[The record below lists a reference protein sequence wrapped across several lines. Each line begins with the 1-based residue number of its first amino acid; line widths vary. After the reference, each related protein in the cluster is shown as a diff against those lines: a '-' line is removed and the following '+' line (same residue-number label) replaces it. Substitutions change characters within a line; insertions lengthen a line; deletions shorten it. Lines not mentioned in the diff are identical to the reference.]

1 MLYRRF
7 WLIAV
12 SRVTVLCGS
21 ICLFFFLLF
30 QTGFYATATLIA
42 LIVIYQTYALIRY
55 VTKTNT
61 ELSRFVRSIQY
72 DDFSQTFTGGNR
84 GPSFDALAAAFT
96 AVMNQFKTTRGE
108 KEENFRYL
116 QTVVEHVGVGL
127 IAYQNNGHVELINNA
142 AKRLLDVPHLRTIGA
157 LESKSRVLVETLRT
171 IRAGGRALVKVD
183 AGHEPLQLVLHATE
197 FRARGESVM
206 LVSVQNIQ
214 GELEEKELEAW
225 QNLIR
230 VLTHEIMNSITPIS
244 SLASTARDLIGE
256 EGVAPEGGGDGP
268 AAGTISDIRSAL
280 ETIHKRSQGLLHF
293 VETYRNL
300 TRIPVPRVQVF
311 PVRDLFGRLRSLMLP
326 QFSGKSIVLETDIE
340 PGNMELNADPGLVEE
355 VLINLVTNAMQ
366 ALAGCAGGKIS
377 VRALLGGRGRVV
389 IDVTDNGPGITAEQ
403 LEKIFVPFYTT
414 KPSGSGIGLSLC
426 RGIMRMHRGTI
437 LARSNP
443 GVETVFTLKF

>member
-12 SRVTVLCGS
+12 ARVTVLCGS

-42 LIVIYQTYALIRY
+42 LIVVYQTYALIRY
-55 VTKTNT
+55 VTRTNA

-72 DDFSQTFTGGNR
+72 DDFSQTFTGGKR
-84 GPSFDALAAAFT
+84 GSSFDELAGAFT
-96 AVMNQFKTTRGE
+96 GVMNQFKMTRKE

-127 IAYQNNGHVELINNA
+127 LAYKNNGDVELINNA
-142 AKRLLDVPHLRTIGA
+142 AKRLLDVPHLRTIDA
-157 LESKSRVLVETLRT
+157 LGSKSRALVETLRT
-171 IRAGGRALVKVD
+171 IRTGGRALVKVD

-197 FRARGESVM
+197 FRARGESVT

-244 SLASTARDLIGE
+244 SLASTAYALIGATSE
-256 EGVAPEGGGDGP
+256 REVEGSGAE
-268 AAGTISDIRSAL
+268 TISDIRGAL

-293 VETYRNL
+293 VETYRTL
-300 TRIPVPRVQVF
+300 TRIPAPRIQVF
-311 PVRDLFGRLRSLMLP
+311 PVEDLFGRLRNLMLP
-326 QFSGKSIVLETDIE
+326 QLSGKSIVLETNRE

-366 ALAGCAGGKIS
+366 ALAGSAGGKIR
-377 VRALLGGRGRVV
+377 VRALLEGRGRVV
-389 IDVTDNGPGITAEQ
+389 IEVTDNGPGITAEQ

-414 KPSGSGIGLSLC
+414 KPAGSGIGLSLC

>member
-7 WLIAV
+7 WFIAIA
-12 SRVTVLCGS
+12 RVALLCGS
-21 ICLFFFLLF
+21 ICLFFYLLF

-42 LIVIYQTYALIRY
+42 IMSGYQTYALLRH
-55 VTKTNT
+55 VTRTNN
-61 ELSRFVRSIQY
+61 ELTRFVRSIQY
-72 DDFSQTFTGGNR
+72 DDFSQTFAGGKR
-84 GPSFDALAAAFT
+84 GSSFDELAAAFT
-96 AVMNQFKTTRGE
+96 GVMNQFRATRTE

-127 IAYQNNGHVELINNA
+127 IAYQSNGDVELMNNA
-142 AKRLLDVPHLRTIGA
+142 AKRLLDMPHLRTIGA
-157 LESKSRVLVETLRT
+157 LETKSRALADTLRT
-171 IRAGGRALVKVD
+171 LKAGERALVRVD
-183 AGHEPLQLVLHATE
+183 AGHESLQLVLHATE
-197 FRARGESVM
+197 FRARGESVT
-206 LVSVQNIQ
+206 LLSLQNIQ

-244 SLASTARDLIGE
+244 SLASTAYDLMGRKE
-256 EGVAPEGGGDGP
+256 
-268 AAGTISDIRSAL
+268 AAGAVAHGDETAGDIRGAL

-293 VETYRNL
+293 VETYRTL
-300 TRIPVPRVQVF
+300 TRIPKPRFQ
-311 PVRDLFGRLRSLMLP
+311 PVRVHDLFGRLRSLMGP
-326 QFSGKSIVLETDIE
+326 QLSAASLRLETGIDPE
-340 PGNMELNADPGLVEE
+340 GLELNVDPGLIEE

-366 ALAGCAGGKIS
+366 ALAGSAGGKIC
-377 VRALLGGRGRVV
+377 VRALLDGRGRV
-389 IDVTDNGPGITAEQ
+389 IMEVTDNGPGVTAEQ
-403 LEKIFVPFYTT
+403 LDRIFVPFYTT

>member
-12 SRVTVLCGS
+12 ARVTVLCGS
-21 ICLFFFLLF
+21 ICLFFLLLF

-42 LIVIYQTYALIRY
+42 LIIIYQTYALIRY

-72 DDFSQTFTGGNR
+72 DDFSQTFTGGKR

-96 AVMNQFKTTRGE
+96 AVMNQFRTTRGE

-127 IAYQNNGHVELINNA
+127 IAYQNNGDVELINNA
-142 AKRLLDVPHLRTIGA
+142 AKRLLEVPHLRTIGA

-171 IRAGGRALVKVD
+171 IRAGARALVKVD

-230 VLTHEIMNSITPIS
+230 VLTPVGQHGVPGR
-244 SLASTARDLIGE
+244 AGDAARELVG
-256 EGVAPEGGGDGP
+256 AFAHHP
-268 AAGTISDIRSAL
+268 
-280 ETIHKRSQGLLHF
+280 QQ
-293 VETYRNL
+293 L
-300 TRIPVPRVQVF
+300 TLFPGRRVQAGEG
-311 PVRDLFGRLRSLMLP
+311 RDDHHDDRQWNDQTLRQMPEHFGPL
-326 QFSGKSIVLETDIE
+326 
-340 PGNMELNADPGLVEE
+340 DPL
-355 VLINLVTNAMQ
+355 
-366 ALAGCAGGKIS
+366 
-377 VRALLGGRGRVV
+377 
-389 IDVTDNGPGITAEQ
+389 
-403 LEKIFVPFYTT
+403 
-414 KPSGSGIGLSLC
+414 
-426 RGIMRMHRGTI
+426 
-437 LARSNP
+437 
-443 GVETVFTLKF
+443 

>member
-7 WLIAV
+7 WVIAV
-12 SRVTVLCGS
+12 VRVGVLCGS
-21 ICLFFFLLF
+21 ICLFFLLLF
-30 QTGFYATATLIA
+30 QTGFYATAALIA
-42 LIVIYQTYALIRY
+42 FIVIYQTYALIRY
-55 VTKTNT
+55 VTRTNA
-61 ELSRFVRSIQY
+61 ELSRFIRSVQY
-72 DDFSQTFTGGNR
+72 DDFSQTFTGGKR

-96 AVMNQFKTTRGE
+96 AVMNQFKATRGE

-127 IAYQNNGHVELINNA
+127 IAYQNNGEVELINNA

-157 LESKSRVLVETLRT
+157 LGSKSPALVEMLRT
-171 IRAGGRALVKVD
+171 IRSGGRALVRVD

-244 SLASTARDLIGE
+244 SLASTARDLIGT
-256 EGVAPEGGGDGP
+256 EGVAPEGRGDGP
-268 AAGTISDIRSAL
+268 EAGTIHDIRSAL
-280 ETIHKRSQGLLHF
+280 ETIHRRSQGLLHF

-300 TRIPVPRVQVF
+300 TRIPAPRVQVF
-311 PVRDLFGRLRSLMLP
+311 PLRDLFGRLRNLMLP
-326 QFSGKSIVLETDIE
+326 QLSGKSIVLETRIE
-340 PGNMELNADPGLVEE
+340 PPDMELSADPGLVEE

-366 ALAGCAGGKIS
+366 ALAGCAEGTIS
-377 VRALLGGRGRVV
+377 VHALLDARGRVV
-389 IDVTDNGPGITAEQ
+389 VDVTDNGPGITAEQ
-403 LEKIFVPFYTT
+403 LGKIFVPFYTT

>member
-12 SRVTVLCGS
+12 ARVTLLCGS

-42 LIVIYQTYALIRY
+42 LVIIYQTYALIRY

-61 ELSRFVRSIQY
+61 DLSRFVRSIQY
-72 DDFSQTFTGGNR
+72 DDFSQTFTGGKR
-84 GPSFDALAAAFT
+84 GISFDELAAAFT
-96 AVMNQFKTTRGE
+96 SVMNQFKLTRAE

-127 IAYQNNGHVELINNA
+127 IAYLNNGDVELMNNA

-157 LESKSRVLVETLRT
+157 LESKSRVLVDTLRT
-171 IRAGGRALVKVD
+171 LRAGERALVKVD

-197 FRARGESVM
+197 FRARGDSVT

-244 SLASTARDLIGE
+244 SLASTAFDLMG
-256 EGVAPEGGGDGP
+256 GKGMTGAGGPGPET
-268 AAGTISDIRSAL
+268 AGDIRRAL
-280 ETIHKRSQGLLHF
+280 ETIHNRSQGLLHF
-293 VETYRNL
+293 VETYRTL
-300 TRIPVPRVQVF
+300 TRIPKPRFQV
-311 PVRDLFGRLRSLMLP
+311 VRISDLFGRLRSLMAP
-326 QFSGKSIVLETDIE
+326 QLSAKSLSLDASIDPADLE
-340 PGNMELNADPGLVEE
+340 MNADPGLVEE

-366 ALAGCAGGKIS
+366 ALAGTPGGRIRA
-377 VRALLGGRGRVV
+377 RALLDGRGRVL
-389 IDVTDNGPGITAEQ
+389 IDVSDNGPGITEEQ
-403 LEKIFVPFYTT
+403 IEKIFVPFYTT
-414 KPSGSGIGLSLC
+414 KPAGSGIGLSLC

-437 LARSNP
+437 LARSSP

>member
-12 SRVTVLCGS
+12 ARVTVLCGS

-55 VTKTNT
+55 VTRTNA

-72 DDFSQTFTGGNR
+72 DDFSQTFTGEKR
-84 GPSFDALAAAFT
+84 GSSFGELAAAFT
-96 AVMNQFKTTRGE
+96 AVMNQFKMTRTE
-108 KEENFRYL
+108 KEENLRYL

-127 IAYQNNGHVELINNA
+127 IAYKNNGDVELINNA
-142 AKRLLDVPHLRTIGA
+142 AKRLLDVPQLRTIGA
-157 LESKSRVLVETLRT
+157 LGSKSRALVETLRT
-171 IRAGGRALVKVD
+171 IRTGGRALVKVD

-197 FRARGESVM
+197 FRARGESVT

-244 SLASTARDLIGE
+244 SLASTAYELIGAK
-256 EGVAPEGGGDGP
+256 GVAVEREADGS
-268 AAGTISDIRSAL
+268 GNETIRDIRGAL

-293 VETYRNL
+293 VETYRTL
-300 TRIPVPRVQVF
+300 TRIPKPRFQV
-311 PVRDLFGRLRSLMLP
+311 VRVSDLFGRLRNLMGPQLSAESL
-326 QFSGKSIVLETDIE
+326 SLETSID
-340 PGNMELNADPGLVEE
+340 PQDLELNADPGLLEE
-355 VLINLVTNAMQ
+355 VLINLVTNGMQ
-366 ALAGCAGGKIS
+366 ALAGTPGGKIR
-377 VRALLGGRGRVV
+377 VRALLDGRGRVV

-414 KPSGSGIGLSLC
+414 KPAGSGIGLSLC

-437 LARSNP
+437 LARSEP
-443 GVETVFTLKF
+443 GVETLFTLKF

>member
-1 MLYRRF
+1 MLYKRF

-12 SRVTVLCGS
+12 ARVTVLSGS
-21 ICLFFFLLF
+21 ICLFFLLLY
-30 QTGFYATATLIA
+30 QTGFYATAA
-42 LIVIYQTYALIRY
+42 LLALVIVYQTYALIRY
-55 VTKTNT
+55 VTRTNA

-72 DDFSQTFTGGNR
+72 DDFSQTFTGGKR
-84 GPSFDALAAAFT
+84 GSSFDELARAFT
-96 AVMNQFKTTRGE
+96 AVMNQFRMTRTE

-127 IAYQNNGHVELINNA
+127 IAYKNNGDVELINNA
-142 AKRLLDVPHLRTIGA
+142 AKRLLDVPHLRTIDA
-157 LESKSRVLVETLRT
+157 LGVKSRALVGTLRR
-171 IRAGGRALVKVD
+171 IRAGGRALVKLD

-197 FRARGESVM
+197 FRARGESIT

-244 SLASTARDLIGE
+244 SLASTACELIG
-256 EGVAPEGGGDGP
+256 PEGRADGSG
-268 AAGTISDIRSAL
+268 AETIRDIRGAL

-293 VETYRNL
+293 VETYRTL
-300 TRIPVPRVQVF
+300 TRIPEPRFQV
-311 PVRDLFGRLRSLMLP
+311 VRVSDLFGRLRNLMAPQLSAKSL
-326 QFSGKSIVLETDIE
+326 SLETGIDPE
-340 PGNMELNADPGLVEE
+340 DLELNADPGLVEE
-355 VLINLVTNAMQ
+355 VLINLVTNGMQ
-366 ALAGCAGGKIS
+366 ALGATPGGKIR
-377 VRALLGGRGRVV
+377 VRGLLDGRGRVV
-389 IDVTDNGPGITAEQ
+389 IEVTDDGPGITTEQ

-414 KPSGSGIGLSLC
+414 KPAGSGIGLSLC

-437 LARSNP
+437 LARSEP